1 MPGADVI
8 PLATV
13 LDASVAV
20 RWLVT
25 EHGSA
30 DAAALLKRPTRW
42 IAPRLML
49 TEVAGALH
57 RKVAAGKLREMLA
70 SEALEELLSTV
81 STGEIRL
88 AQDER
93 VLVAAFAL
101 ATLLKHRVPDCMY
114 LALAEQESAGLAT
127 ADHALAALAQQRGI
141 ITIVIGGPKA

>member
-1 MPGADVI
+1 MPGADVV

-25 EHGSA
+25 ESGSA
-30 DAAALLKRPTRW
+30 DAAALLARPTRW

-70 SEALEELLSTV
+70 SEALEELLGTV
-81 STGEIRL
+81 SAGEIRL

-101 ATLLKHRVPDCMY
+101 AMLLKHSVPDCMY

-141 ITIVIGGPKA
+141 ITMVIGGPGA

>member
-1 MPGADVI
+1 MPGADVV

-25 EHGSA
+25 EDGSA
-30 DAAALLKRPTRW
+30 DAAILLARPTRW

-57 RKVAAGKLREMLA
+57 RKVGAGQLREMLA
-70 SEALEELLSTV
+70 SEALEELISTV
-81 STGEIRL
+81 GAGGIRL

-93 VLVAAFAL
+93 VLRPAFAL
-101 ATLLKHRVPDCMY
+101 ATLLKHPVPDCMY
-114 LALAEQESAGLAT
+114 LALAEHESAGLAT
-127 ADHALAALAQQRGI
+127 ADQALATLAQQRGI
-141 ITIVIGGPKA
+141 STLLVGGQGV

>member
-1 MPGADVI
+1 MPGADVV

-25 EHGSA
+25 ESGSA
-30 DAAALLKRPTRW
+30 DAAALLARPTRW

-70 SEALEELLSTV
+70 SEALEELLGTV

>member
-8 PLATV
+8 PFATV

-25 EHGSA
+25 ETASA
-30 DAAALLKRPTRW
+30 DAAELLARPTRW

-70 SEALEELLSTV
+70 GEALEQLLGTV
-81 STGEIRL
+81 GAGGIRL
-88 AQDER
+88 ARDER

-101 ATLLKHRVPDCMY
+101 ATLLKRRVPDCMY

-127 ADHALAALAQQRGI
+127 ADRSLAKIAQERGI
-141 ITIVIGGPKA
+141 DTALIGGAA

>member
-25 EHGSA
+25 EEGSS
-30 DAAALLKRPTRW
+30 DAAELLARPTRW

-57 RKVAAGKLREMLA
+57 RKVAAGKLPEMPA
-70 SEALEELLSTV
+70 SEALDGLLAV
-81 STGEIRL
+81 IARGDIRL
-88 AQDER
+88 AEDER
-93 VLVAAFAL
+93 LMAAALFL
-101 ATLLKHRVPDCMY
+101 ATFLEHPVPDCVY
-114 LALAEQESAGLAT
+114 LALAEHEGAGLAT
-127 ADHALAALAQQRGI
+127 ADRELAGLARQRGI
-141 ITIVIGGPKA
+141 ATTLVSGA

>member
-1 MPGADVI
+1 MSGADVI
-8 PLATV
+8 PFATV
-13 LDASVAV
+13 VDASVAV

-25 EHGSA
+25 ENGSA
-30 DAAALLKRPTRW
+30 DAADLLARPTRW

-70 SEALEELLSTV
+70 SEALEQLLGTV
-81 STGEIRL
+81 GDGGIRL
-88 AQDER
+88 ARDER

-101 ATLLKHRVPDCMY
+101 ATLLKHRVPDMY

-127 ADHALAALAQQRGI
+127 ADRTLAKIAQERGI
-141 ITIVIGGPKA
+141 DTALIGGAA

>member
-1 MPGADVI
+1 MPGADVV

-25 EHGSA
+25 ESGSA
-30 DAAALLKRPTRW
+30 DAAALLARPTRW

>member
-1 MPGADVI
+1 MSSR
-8 PLATV
+8 LATV

-25 EHGSA
+25 ETGSA
-30 DAAALLKRPTRW
+30 EAAALLARPTRW

-57 RKVAAGKLREMLA
+57 CKVAAGNLREILA
-70 SEALEELLSTV
+70 SAALEELLRTV
-81 STGEIRL
+81 GAGGIRL

-93 VLVAAFAL
+93 ILIAAFAL
-101 ATLLKHRVPDCMY
+101 ATVLKHRVPDCMY

-141 ITIVIGGPKA
+141 ATTLIGAAAG

>member
-8 PLATV
+8 PFATV
-13 LDASVAV
+13 VDASVAA

-25 EHGSA
+25 ENGSA
-30 DAAALLKRPTRW
+30 DAADLPARPTRW

-70 SEALEELLSTV
+70 SEALEQLLGSV
-81 STGEIRL
+81 GAGGIRL
-88 AQDER
+88 ARDER

-101 ATLLKHRVPDCMY
+101 ATLLKRRVPDCMY

-127 ADHALAALAQQRGI
+127 ADRSLAEIAQERGI
-141 ITIVIGGPKA
+141 DTALIGGAA

>member
-1 MPGADVI
+1 MPGADVV

-25 EHGSA
+25 ENGSA
-30 DAAALLKRPTRW
+30 NAAILLAKPTRW

-57 RKVAAGKLREMLA
+57 RKVTAGKLREMLA
-70 SEALEELLSTV
+70 SEALEELLGAV
-81 STGEIRL
+81 GAGGIRL

-93 VLVAAFAL
+93 VLVPAFAL

-114 LALAEQESAGLAT
+114 LALAEQEGAGLAT
-127 ADHALAALAQQRGI
+127 ADHALADLARQRGI
-141 ITIVIGGPKA
+141 LTTLIGDPGA

>member
-1 MPGADVI
+1 MPGADVS

-57 RKVAAGKLREMLA
+57 RKVVAGKLREMLA
-70 SEALEELLSTV
+70 SEALKELLGAV
-81 STGEIRL
+81 GAGEIRL

-101 ATLLKHRVPDCMY
+101 ARLLKHRVPDCVY
-114 LALAEQESAGLAT
+114 LALAEDEGAGLAT
-127 ADHALAALAQQRGI
+127 ADQALAALAQQRGI
-141 ITIVIGGPKA
+141 ATTFIGGPQG

>member
-1 MPGADVI
+1 MPGAEVV
-8 PLATV
+8 PFATV

-20 RWLVT
+20 RWLVS
-25 EHGSA
+25 ESGSA
-30 DAAALLKRPTRW
+30 DAAALLARPTRW

-70 SEALEELLSTV
+70 SEALEELLGTV
-81 STGEIRL
+81 SAGEIRL

-93 VLVAAFAL
+93 VLLAAFAL
-101 ATLLKHRVPDCMY
+101 ATLLKYRVPDCMY

-141 ITIVIGGPKA
+141 ATMLIGGPKA

>member
-1 MPGADVI
+1 MPGADVV

-25 EHGSA
+25 ENASA
-30 DAAALLKRPTRW
+30 EAAALLARPTRW

-57 RKVAAGKLREMLA
+57 RKVAAGNLREVLA
-70 SEALEELLSTV
+70 SEALEELLRTV
-81 STGEIRL
+81 GSGGIRL

-93 VLVAAFAL
+93 VLMAAFAL
-101 ATLLKHRVPDCMY
+101 ATLLRHRVPDCMY

-141 ITIVIGGPKA
+141 ATTLIGGPGS

>member
-1 MPGADVI
+1 
-8 PLATV
+8 LATV

-25 EHGSA
+25 ENGSA
-30 DAAALLKRPTRW
+30 DAAAILARPTRW

-57 RKVAAGKLREMLA
+57 RKVTAGKLREMLA
-70 SEALEELLSTV
+70 SEALEELLRTV
-81 STGEIRL
+81 GAGAIRL

-93 VLVAAFAL
+93 VLIAAFAL
-101 ATLLKHRVPDCMY
+101 ATLLKHRVPDCLY
-114 LALAEQESAGLAT
+114 LALAEHESAGLAT

-141 ITIVIGGPKA
+141 VTTLVGRPGA

>member
-1 MPGADVI
+1 MRGADVV

-25 EHGSA
+25 ESGSA
-30 DAAALLKRPTRW
+30 DAAILLAKPTRW

-57 RKVAAGKLREMLA
+57 RKVTAGKLREMLA
-70 SEALEELLSTV
+70 SEALEELLGAV
-81 STGEIRL
+81 GAGGIRL
-88 AQDER
+88 VQDER

-114 LALAEQESAGLAT
+114 LALAEQEGAGLAT
-127 ADHALAALAQQRGI
+127 ADHALAGLARQRGI
-141 ITIVIGGPKA
+141 ATILIGAPAT

>member
-1 MPGADVI
+1 MRGADVV

-25 EHGSA
+25 EKESA
-30 DAAALLKRPTRW
+30 DAATLLARPTRW

-70 SEALEELLSTV
+70 SEALEELLRTV
-81 STGEIRL
+81 GGGGIRL
-88 AQDER
+88 AEDER

-101 ATLLKHRVPDCMY
+101 ATVLKHRVPDCMY

-127 ADHALAALAQQRGI
+127 ADHALAGLAQQRGI
-141 ITIVIGGPKA
+141 ATTLIGTPAT

>member
-1 MPGADVI
+1 MPGADVV

-13 LDASVAV
+13 LDASIAV

-25 EHGSA
+25 ESGSA
-30 DAAALLKRPTRW
+30 DAAALLARPTRW

-57 RKVAAGKLREMLA
+57 RKVAAGKLRQMLA
-70 SEALEELLSTV
+70 SEALEELLGTV
-81 STGEIRL
+81 SAGEIRL
-88 AQDER
+88 AQDEH
-93 VLVAAFAL
+93 VLAAAFAL

-141 ITIVIGGPKA
+141 ATMLIRGPNA

>member
-1 MPGADVI
+1 MPGADVV

-25 EHGSA
+25 ESGSA
-30 DAAALLKRPTRW
+30 DAAILLARPTRW

-57 RKVAAGKLREMLA
+57 RKVMAGKLREMLA
-70 SEALEELLSTV
+70 SEALEELLGAV
-81 STGEIRL
+81 GAGGIRL

-101 ATLLKHRVPDCMY
+101 ATLLRYRVPDCMY
-114 LALAEQESAGLAT
+114 LALAEHEGAGLAT
-127 ADHALAALAQQRGI
+127 ADYALAGLAQQRGI
-141 ITIVIGGPKA
+141 VTTLIGGPEA

>member
-1 MPGADVI
+1 MRGADVV

-25 EHGSA
+25 ENGSA
-30 DAAALLKRPTRW
+30 DAAALLARPTRW

-57 RKVAAGKLREMLA
+57 RKVSAGKLREVLA
-70 SEALEELLSTV
+70 SEALEELLGAV
-81 STGEIRL
+81 GAGEIRL
-88 AQDER
+88 APDER

-101 ATLLKHRVPDCMY
+101 ATLLQHRVPDCMY
-114 LALAEQESAGLAT
+114 LALAEHEGAGLAT
-127 ADHALAALAQQRGI
+127 ADHALAGLARQRGI
-141 ITIVIGGPKA
+141 VTTLVGGPQA

>member
-1 MPGADVI
+1 MPGADIV

-25 EHGSA
+25 ENGSA
-30 DAAALLKRPTRW
+30 DAALLLARPTRW
-42 IAPRLML
+42 VAPRLML

-57 RKVAAGKLREMLA
+57 RKVAAGQLREMLA
-70 SEALEELLSTV
+70 SEALDELLGAV
-81 STGEIRL
+81 DAGGIRL

-114 LALAEQESAGLAT
+114 LALAEHEGAGLAT
-127 ADHALAALAQQRGI
+127 ADRALAALAQQRGI
-141 ITIVIGGPKA
+141 ATTLISAPAT